1 MCNSQYLNLL
11 NSSEFCAILPGPF
24 CFDFY
29 YIELPQRLYCR
40 KSTFFQFLAASR
52 AAALGIAIR
61 RRRRRRIISHAQCK
75 LQFSLQITIL
85 IVNYNAQCKLQ
96 CLM

>member
-1 MCNSQYLNLL
+1 MT
-11 NSSEFCAILPGPF
+11 
-24 CFDFY
+24 
-29 YIELPQRLYCR
+29 
-40 KSTFFQFLAASR
+40 KFLAASR
-52 AAALGIAIR
+52 AAALGIAIRRR

>member
-1 MCNSQYLNLL
+1 MKKQ
-11 NSSEFCAILPGPF
+11 
-24 CFDFY
+24 
-29 YIELPQRLYCR
+29 
-40 KSTFFQFLAASR
+40 KFLAASH
-52 AAALGIAIR
+52 AAALGIAI
-61 RRRRRRIISHAQCK
+61 RRRRRIISHAQCK

>member
-1 MCNSQYLNLL
+1 MHSCNYW
-11 NSSEFCAILPGPF
+11 
-24 CFDFY
+24 
-29 YIELPQRLYCR
+29 YIC
-40 KSTFFQFLAASR
+40 FLAASR
-52 AAALGIAIR
+52 AAALGIAIRR

>member
-1 MCNSQYLNLL
+1 M
-11 NSSEFCAILPGPF
+11 
-24 CFDFY
+24 
-29 YIELPQRLYCR
+29 
-40 KSTFFQFLAASR
+40 KKKKFLAASR
-52 AAALGIAIR
+52 AAALGIAIP
-61 RRRRRRIISHAQCK
+61 RRRRRIISHAQCK

>member
-1 MCNSQYLNLL
+1 M
-11 NSSEFCAILPGPF
+11 
-24 CFDFY
+24 
-29 YIELPQRLYCR
+29 
-40 KSTFFQFLAASR
+40 KKKKFLAASR
-52 AAALGIAIR
+52 AAALGIAI
-61 RRRRRRIISHAQCK
+61 RRRRRIISHAQCK